1 MVADLIDI
9 ARGEFG
15 PAYAMPADALATTAA
30 ADSGERRGRAYLR
43 FSVADRVGVL
53 AEIAAAMRDA
63 GVSIESL
70 IQRGA
75 SAEGSVLVAIVTHE
89 GPERCVEQALE
100 RLRGSQSLTGEP
112 LWMHILA

>member
-1 MVADLIDI
+1 M
-9 ARGEFG
+9 
-15 PAYAMPADALATTAA
+15 
-30 ADSGERRGRAYLR
+30 
-43 FSVADRVGVL
+43 L

-75 SAEGSVLVAIVTHE
+75 HADGSVLVAIVTHE
-89 GPERCVEQALE
+89 GPERCVAAALE

-112 LWMHILA
+112 MWMHILG

>member
-1 MVADLIDI
+1 MRSPRPSRPI
-9 ARGEFG
+9 AV
-15 PAYAMPADALATTAA
+15 
-30 ADSGERRGRAYLR
+30 SGAWRAYLR
-43 FSVADRVGVL
+43 FAVADRVGVL

-75 SAEGSVLVAIVTHE
+75 NPGGDVLVAIVTHE
-89 GPERCVEQALE
+89 GPERCVAAALE

-112 LWMHILA
+112 LWMYILG